1 MKPFS
6 HQPWARNNSDGDL
19 TVTIFGN
26 VDDILFVH
34 R

>member
-1 MKPFS
+1 MEPFS
-6 HQPWARNNSDGDL
+6 HQPWAQSNSDGDL

-26 VDDILFVH
+26 IDNLVFIH